1 MATLVEKYAK
11 RVNYADK
18 YHAKLNE
25 GKTLSATSK
34 LGLAQVLEN
43 TAVLFETKAKLNE
56 AFENSVS
63 GQRADL
69 GAFKITAWDITT
81 LVQANLLAEDLVL
94 VKPLSS
100 LTTEESLIL
109 NMYMV
114 LTKAMLKLAI

>member
-1 MATLVEKYAK
+1 MATLVEKYVK
-11 RVNYADK
+11 RINYADK

-25 GKTLSATSK
+25 GKSLSANSK

-43 TAVLFETKAKLNE
+43 TAKLFDTKQKMNE

-81 LVQANLLAEDLVL
+81 LVNANLIAEDLVL
-94 VKPLSS
+94 VKP
-100 LTTEESLIL
+100 
-109 NMYMV
+109 
-114 LTKAMLKLAI
+114 